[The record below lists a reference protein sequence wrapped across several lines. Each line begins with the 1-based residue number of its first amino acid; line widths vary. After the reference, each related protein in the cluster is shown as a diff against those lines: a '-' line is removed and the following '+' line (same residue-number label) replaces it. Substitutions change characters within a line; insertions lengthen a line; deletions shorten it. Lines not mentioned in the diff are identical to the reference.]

1 MLNPLSSSPHTPPP
15 RKCSPSYPPPWAW
28 GPAHF
33 SRFRLVNNHNNR
45 LYMFRQFQKVLG
57 RGKPPRTSNGSVK
70 CMRHLKEQTLTFP
83 FPRETESGDVSRERT
98 VESKGR
104 KDWDKTKTYKTSSE
118 SIGTTYY
125 LSLLLLS
132 VGVFEEC
139 GWWTIHNLILA
150 FITVL
155 H

>member
-1 MLNPLSSSPHTPPP
+1 MLNPLSSSPHTPPS

-33 SRFRLVNNHNNR
+33 SRFRLVNNHNR
-45 LYMFRQFQKVLG
+45 LYMFKQFQKVLG

-118 SIGTTYY
+118 SIGTIYY

-132 VGVFEEC
+132 VGVFGEC